1 MAIIYNIMGD
11 KMFIYIRNKKNNS
24 FIKEFLKFCDCL
36 TEAKT
41 LKPIGNKYF
50 RVNINDKNY
59 KKYIKLFGNII
70 VQDKN
75 EIKKIEK
82 GINIY

>member
-1 MAIIYNIMGD
+1 MGD

-24 FIKEFLKFCDCL
+24 FIKEFLNFCDCL

-59 KKYIKLFGNII
+59 KKYINHLKLMLAL
-70 VQDKN
+70 
-75 EIKKIEK
+75 
-82 GINIY
+82 IYVRLLI